1 MASRPELLSPHE
13 YVKDATAAIKKAKH
27 RISFLCMMV
36 ADDEA
41 TDAFINALNDA
52 SRRGVHVEVAADV
65 FTYGE
70 LSGHFIPTRY
80 FTKKTRETNTMAK
93 EFKENNVI
101 FNWLGRFSNTPFTGR
116 THIKWCVV
124 DDTIYSFGGVNLY
137 DQGLE
142 NADYMF
148 KIIDSELA
156 DTLDHEY
163 ERLIRA
169 DTGNFS
175 YKSRSIKSRYGKVH
189 IDGGLPFDS
198 VIYRRACALTREA
211 DSVMYVSQYGP
222 TGKLN
227 RLLKKTNSKL
237 YFNNGDHAPGINKIA
252 IGVIH
257 LLTRNKTLYRKK
269 RYLHGKFMLFHMRD
283 GRKIA
288 LTGSHNF
295 AHGGVLLG
303 TREVALETENA
314 AVIGQLEAF
323 FNDYVV

>member
-13 YVKDATAAIKKAKH
+13 YVKDATAAIKKAKR

-36 ADDEA
+36 ADDDA
-41 TDAFINALNDA
+41 TNAFIDALNEA

-93 EFKENNVI
+93 EFRENNVD
-101 FNWLGRFSNTPFTGR
+101 FNWLGRFSTTPFTGR

-148 KIIDSELA
+148 KIVDSELA
-156 DTLDHEY
+156 DTLDQEY

-175 YKSRSIKSRYGKVH
+175 YKSRSIKSRYGTVH
-189 IDGGLPFDS
+189 VDGGLPLDS

-211 DSVMYVSQYGP
+211 ESVLYVSQYGP

-227 RLLKKTNSKL
+227 RLLKKVDGSL
-237 YFNNGDHAPGINKIA
+237 YFNNGKDAPGLNRMV

-257 LLTRNKTLYRKK
+257 FLTRNKTGYKKK
-269 RYLHGKFMLFHMRD
+269 RYLHAKFMLFTMKD

-314 AVIGQLEAF
+314 AVIGQLENFYQEFVA
-323 FNDYVV
+323 